1 MDKAQDTEMP
11 RGEALERA
19 LAGAYRVY
27 QYNIRQTD
35 ELIYRITKGAR
46 EGVPEGELLQTAMTA
61 LSRCRF
67 SPEETESKIKA
78 FPGVREVI
86 VRSSGGHLTAEI
98 FSDEGYEKDIRE
110 NMRQMN
116 QTLPEYRRIAEIK
129 FRDTP
134 FEKTAINKIKRKI
147 PDECYR

>member
-46 EGVPEGELLQTAMTA
+46 EGVPEGELLEMAMTA
-61 LSRCRF
+61 LSRCCF
-67 SPEETESKIKA
+67 SPEETE
-78 FPGVREVI
+78 
-86 VRSSGGHLTAEI
+86 
-98 FSDEGYEKDIRE
+98 
-110 NMRQMN
+110 
-116 QTLPEYRRIAEIK
+116 
-129 FRDTP
+129 
-134 FEKTAINKIKRKI
+134 
-147 PDECYR
+147 

>member
-46 EGVPEGELLQTAMTA
+46 EGVPEGM
-61 LSRCRF
+61 
-67 SPEETESKIKA
+67 I
-78 FPGVREVI
+78 
-86 VRSSGGHLTAEI
+86 
-98 FSDEGYEKDIRE
+98 
-110 NMRQMN
+110 
-116 QTLPEYRRIAEIK
+116 
-129 FRDTP
+129 
-134 FEKTAINKIKRKI
+134 
-147 PDECYR
+147 